1 MKPSVL
7 RFPLPTLV
15 LLGVL
20 LSGMPSLEAQTNWPT
35 TIERLKREVR
45 SKPRDRNLT
54 HQLAVA
60 YNNYAI
66 EKGNQGNWEEASRL
80 DQVDP
85 EPSEDRKKDAMEW
98 ENLFG
103 GSMERLVSAIGQGEQ
118 LEQRMI
124 ELSASWVRVSAGDT
138 NSSLEEEFNRQ
149 TQQIEQE
156 LENNKQEIQAAR
168 DAIEALEREA
178 RLDGVPPGTIRQMVE
193 DLP

>member
-60 YNNYAI
+60 YNNYAM
-66 EKGNQGNWEEASRL
+66 EQGNQGNWEEATR
-80 DQVDP
+80 
-85 EPSEDRKKDAMEW
+85 
-98 ENLFG
+98 
-103 GSMERLVSAIGQGEQ
+103 
-118 LEQRMI
+118 
-124 ELSASWVRVSAGDT
+124 
-138 NSSLEEEFNRQ
+138 
-149 TQQIEQE
+149 
-156 LENNKQEIQAAR
+156 
-168 DAIEALEREA
+168 
-178 RLDGVPPGTIRQMVE
+178 
-193 DLP
+193 